1 MPFAKH
7 ESFYIREGWLY
18 KGLRAVQEDAAIFV
32 SPDAPERL
40 GLGKNMVR
48 ALRFWMQAT
57 GLAEEMTL
65 NRIRVQR
72 LTSLGGIILDQDP
85 YLELDGTL
93 WLIHHQLISSQDQ
106 ATAWYWFF
114 NYFVPST
121 FSRQEFI
128 DRLAQWI
135 NAQNQA
141 DNSEGI
147 AEGSLRKDFDCLLH
161 TYLPERT
168 ERGKTPEDQIECPLI
183 NLGILSG
190 FRTLDDDSD
199 KVVHRY
205 RFEAGTTK
213 NIPPLIF
220 LYVLLSQQEKE
231 HSGAKQVGLN
241 VALREPMNVGRTFN
255 IGMRGFEDLASQLE
269 NLDPIYRIHLARTA
283 GLDQITLPSEV
294 EASEVLDQYYMRQSA
309 LESSN

>member
-18 KGLRAVQEDAAIFV
+18 KGLCAVHEDSAIFV
-32 SPDAPERL
+32 SADAPERL

-57 GLAEEMTL
+57 GLAEETTS
-65 NRIRVQR
+65 NRVRVQT
-72 LTSLGGIILDQDP
+72 LTPLGEMIRERDP

-114 NYFVPST
+114 NDFVPTT
-121 FSRQEFI
+121 FSRQDFI

-135 NAQNQA
+135 NRQNQA
-141 DNSEGI
+141 ENSNGI

-168 ERGKTPEDQIECPLI
+168 ERGKTPEDQIECPLT

-190 FRTLDDDSD
+190 FRDRDDDSD
-199 KVVHRY
+199 KVIHRY
-205 RFEAGTTK
+205 RLEAGTIK
-213 NIPPLIF
+213 NIPPMIF
-220 LYVLLSQQEKE
+220 LYVLLLQQEKE
-231 HSGAKQVGLN
+231 RSGSRQVGLN

-255 IGMRGFEDLASQLE
+255 IGIRGFEELATQLE
-269 NLDPIYRIHLARTA
+269 NLDPMYRIYLARTA
-283 GLDQITLPSEV
+283 GIDQITLPSDI
-294 EASEVLDQYYMRQSA
+294 EAGEILEEYYTRQSA
-309 LESSN
+309 LESGN